1 MRILQIIYESEDSPF
16 GFGGAGVR
24 AYEIYSRLTDRHE
37 ITLLCMKY
45 KGAKDGIKS
54 GLSHIFAGTENDN
67 LTKSVIAYTF
77 KAGRYIKKWGGSFD
91 IIVENFLPS
100 TPFFTKF
107 LTSTPVVLQ
116 VQGILEKHSFNKFSP
131 LYSIPMFSVES
142 FYPSL
147 YDRLLFVSEV
157 TRRKVMSNISMRNA
171 ISTVIPNGVNQELLE
186 TEPTEKPYVLFF
198 SRIDIYTK
206 GLDILMRAFH
216 EIADKY
222 PEITIKLAG
231 YEFDNASLL
240 IAKQS
245 QKLRQRI
252 QYVGFVTGP
261 EKIKLLQEAM
271 LVVLPSRHESQPV
284 SIVEAAAC
292 AKPVIVSDVD
302 ELSYVSEN
310 EIGLTFRS
318 QNSESLANKLE
329 LLINDQS
336 LRQTLGN
343 RGRTYASKFLWDSIA
358 QKYESFLTGFVE

>member
-1 MRILQIIYESEDSPF
+1 MKILQIIYESEGSPF

-24 AYEIYSRLTDRHE
+24 AYEIYGRITERHE

-45 KGAKDGIKS
+45 KGAKDGVKD
-54 GLSHIFAGTENDN
+54 GLKHVFVGIENRS
-67 LTKSVIAYTF
+67 LTKSVLAYTF
-77 KAGRYIKKWGGSFD
+77 MAGRYVKKNGGNYD

-116 VQGILEKHSFNKFSP
+116 VQGIMEKHSFNKFSP
-131 LYSIPMFSVES
+131 LYSIPMYGVENV
-142 FYPSL
+142 YPSF

-157 TRRKVMSNISMRNA
+157 TRRKVMSNVSMGNA

-186 TEPTEKPYVLFF
+186 VEPVEKPYILFF

-216 EIADKY
+216 DIADKY
-222 PEITIKLAG
+222 PDITIKLAG

-240 IAKQS
+240 IARQS

-252 QYVGFVTGP
+252 QYVGFVSGA

-271 LVVLPSRHESQPV
+271 IVVLPSRHESQPV
-284 SIVEAAAC
+284 SILEAAAC
-292 AKPVIVSDVD
+292 EKPVIVSDVE
-302 ELSYVSEN
+302 ELLYVREN
-310 EIGLTFRS
+310 DIGLTFKS
-318 QNSESLANKLE
+318 QDHESLASKLDQ
-329 LLINDQS
+329 LIGDQS
-336 LRQTLGN
+336 LRQTLGK
-343 RGRTYASKFLWDSIA
+343 RGRTYASKFMWDSLA
-358 QKYESFLTGFVE
+358 QKYESFLTGFVQ